1 MRGIRGARVLAALLA
16 CIRPVIEAATEL
28 RSPFVVEISQRELG
42 WFELTPEAF
51 RDEVERVVTD
61 HGVDV
66 PHAVHLDHSWE
77 WSVIQAAMDAG
88 FTSVMIDASSEPLEE
103 NIARSREVAAEAH
116 RRGISVEAELGRLT
130 TTDRLETDGGPETY
144 TDPDEARAFVAETS
158 CDALAISV
166 GTAHGAYPPAGPTVD
181 FDRLTSI
188 RNAVGTTPLVLHGGS
203 GLPADVVSRAITL
216 AGGGISKMNIATDF
230 EHALL
235 SVIGGARRTSA
246 ELGEVPPATLAA
258 GLAAVRSVAV
268 EKIRLLGSGR

>member
-1 MRGIRGARVLAALLA
+1 MRGIRGACVLAALLA

-116 RRGISVEAELGRLT
+116 RRGISVEAELGRL
-130 TTDRLETDGGPETY
+130 DD
-144 TDPDEARAFVAETS
+144 
-158 CDALAISV
+158 
-166 GTAHGAYPPAGPTVD
+166 H
-181 FDRLTSI
+181 
-188 RNAVGTTPLVLHGGS
+188 
-203 GLPADVVSRAITL
+203 
-216 AGGGISKMNIATDF
+216 
-230 EHALL
+230 
-235 SVIGGARRTSA
+235 
-246 ELGEVPPATLAA
+246 
-258 GLAAVRSVAV
+258 
-268 EKIRLLGSGR
+268 